1 MIKVVTYTD
10 IKERAE
16 ALREISTPGSRIG
29 LTELSRSNAWRKALE
44 QRGLLEIV
52 DRADA
57 AGYLV
62 SVDSLNEML
71 DVINALESEVE
82 HLTIQQMFTARGDKE
97 QWETG
102 SELSQSAQESLK
114 RRKEKI
120 HAFLDGGR

>member
-1 MIKVVTYTD
+1 MD

-52 DRADA
+52 DRADT

-82 HLTIQQMFTARGDKE
+82 RLTIQQMFTARGDKE
-97 QWETG
+97 QETG

>member
-1 MIKVVTYTD
+1 MIKVVTYMD

-52 DRADA
+52 YRADT

-82 HLTIQQMFTARGDKE
+82 RLTIQQMFTARGDKE

-120 HAFLDGGR
+120 HAFLYGGR

>member
-1 MIKVVTYTD
+1 MIKVVTYMD

-52 DRADA
+52 YRADT

-82 HLTIQQMFTARGDKE
+82 RLTIQQMFTPEAIRNNGRPAPNCH
-97 QWETG
+97 
-102 SELSQSAQESLK
+102 SR
-114 RRKEKI
+114 RRKV
-120 HAFLDGGR
+120 

>member
-1 MIKVVTYTD
+1 MRNIMHIFVVIKVVTYMD

-52 DRADA
+52 DRADT

-71 DVINALESEVE
+71 ESSMRWNPRSN
-82 HLTIQQMFTARGDKE
+82 TSPYSRC
-97 QWETG
+97 
-102 SELSQSAQESLK
+102 SRP
-114 RRKEKI
+114 RR
-120 HAFLDGGR
+120 

>member
-1 MIKVVTYTD
+1 MD

-29 LTELSRSNAWRKALE
+29 LT
-44 QRGLLEIV
+44 
-52 DRADA
+52 
-57 AGYLV
+57 
-62 SVDSLNEML
+62 VDSLNEML

-97 QWETG
+97 QWETS

-120 HAFLDGGR
+120 HAFLYGGR

>member
-1 MIKVVTYTD
+1 MAKGAGAAGIAGN
-10 IKERAE
+10 R
-16 ALREISTPGSRIG
+16 RPRRHSR
-29 LTELSRSNAWRKALE
+29 LSGV
-44 QRGLLEIV
+44 RGLSQ
-52 DRADA
+52 RDA
-57 AGYLV
+57 
-62 SVDSLNEML
+62 

-120 HAFLDGGR
+120 HAFLYGGR

>member
-1 MIKVVTYTD
+1 M
-10 IKERAE
+10 
-16 ALREISTPGSRIG
+16 
-29 LTELSRSNAWRKALE
+29 
-44 QRGLLEIV
+44 LEIV
-52 DRADA
+52 DRADT

-71 DVINALESEVE
+71 DIINALESEVE
-82 HLTIQQMFTARGDKE
+82 RLTIQQMFTARGDKE

-102 SELSQSAQESLK
+102 SELSQSAQENLK

>member
-1 MIKVVTYTD
+1 MD

-52 DRADA
+52 DRADT

-82 HLTIQQMFTARGDKE
+82 RLTIQQMFTVGAGKPE
-97 QWETG
+97 A
-102 SELSQSAQESLK
+102 AQGEDS
-114 RRKEKI
+114 RVP
-120 HAFLDGGR
+120 

>member
-1 MIKVVTYTD
+1 MD

-52 DRADA
+52 DRADT

-82 HLTIQQMFTARGDKE
+82 HSRCSPPEAIRNNGRPAPNCHSR
-97 QWETG
+97 
-102 SELSQSAQESLK
+102 
-114 RRKEKI
+114 RRK
-120 HAFLDGGR
+120 A

>member
-1 MIKVVTYTD
+1 MD

-52 DRADA
+52 DRADT

-71 DVINALESEVE
+71 DVINALESESNASPYSRCSPPE
-82 HLTIQQMFTARGDKE
+82 AIRNNGRPAPNCHSR
-97 QWETG
+97 
-102 SELSQSAQESLK
+102 
-114 RRKEKI
+114 RRK
-120 HAFLDGGR
+120 A

>member
-1 MIKVVTYTD
+1 MAKG
-10 IKERAE
+10 A
-16 ALREISTPGSRIG
+16 G
-29 LTELSRSNAWRKALE
+29 
-44 QRGLLEIV
+44 
-52 DRADA
+52 A
-57 AGYLV
+57 AGIAGNRRPRRHSRYLV

-120 HAFLDGGR
+120 HAFLYGGR

>member
-1 MIKVVTYTD
+1 MD

-52 DRADA
+52 DRADT

-71 DVINALESEVE
+71 DVINALE
-82 HLTIQQMFTARGDKE
+82 
-97 QWETG
+97 WETG

-120 HAFLDGGR
+120 HAFLYGGR

>member
-1 MIKVVTYTD
+1 MD

-52 DRADA
+52 DRADT

-82 HLTIQQMFTARGDKE
+82 RLTIQQMFTARGDKE
-97 QWETG
+97 QWET
-102 SELSQSAQESLK
+102 ELSQSAQENLK

>member
-1 MIKVVTYTD
+1 MD

-52 DRADA
+52 DRADTA
-57 AGYLV
+57 AICV
-62 SVDSLNEML
+62 VDSLNEML

-82 HLTIQQMFTARGDKE
+82 RLTIQQMFTARGDKE

>member
-1 MIKVVTYTD
+1 MD

-52 DRADA
+52 DRADT

-82 HLTIQQMFTARGDKE
+82 HLTICLLYTSPSPRDRG
-97 QWETG
+97 
-102 SELSQSAQESLK
+102 
-114 RRKEKI
+114 
-120 HAFLDGGR
+120 

>member
-1 MIKVVTYTD
+1 MIKVVTYMD

-44 QRGLLEIV
+44 QRGLLKIV
-52 DRADA
+52 DRADT

-82 HLTIQQMFTARGDKE
+82 HLTIQQMFTTRGDKE

-120 HAFLDGGR
+120 HAFLYGGR

>member
-1 MIKVVTYTD
+1 MAKG
-10 IKERAE
+10 A
-16 ALREISTPGSRIG
+16 G
-29 LTELSRSNAWRKALE
+29 
-44 QRGLLEIV
+44 
-52 DRADA
+52 A
-57 AGYLV
+57 AGIAGNRRPRRHSRLSGV
-62 SVDSLNEML
+62 EML

-82 HLTIQQMFTARGDKE
+82 RLTIQQMFTARGDKE